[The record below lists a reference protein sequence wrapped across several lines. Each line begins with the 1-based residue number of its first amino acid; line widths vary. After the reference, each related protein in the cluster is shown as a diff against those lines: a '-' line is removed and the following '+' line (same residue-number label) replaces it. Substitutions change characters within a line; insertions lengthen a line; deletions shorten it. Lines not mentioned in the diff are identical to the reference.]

1 MLSTRF
7 WQPFQSLLV
16 NFSISETRKLR
27 TVLLDSVTWS
37 RDKMWF
43 FFMSF
48 IDRKP
53 AGTPGR
59 QRMLFL
65 EWLQPRA
72 RLQQTGLFAGLEPTF

>member
-27 TVLLDSVTWS
+27 TVLLGSVTWIL
-37 RDKMWF
+37 DKMWF

-48 IDRKP
+48 MDRKP
-53 AGTPGR
+53 AGMPRR
-59 QRMLFL
+59 QRMLL
-65 EWLQPRA
+65 EWPQPRA
-72 RLQQTGLFAGLEPTF
+72 RLQQTGLFAGLKPTF